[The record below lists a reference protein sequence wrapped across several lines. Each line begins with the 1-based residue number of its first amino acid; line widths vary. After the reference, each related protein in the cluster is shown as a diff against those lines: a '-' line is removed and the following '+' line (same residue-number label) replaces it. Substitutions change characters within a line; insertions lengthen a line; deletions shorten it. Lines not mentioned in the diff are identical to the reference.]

1 MTEVALNTTASP
13 ELRLRLAL
21 TGEGTVALHV
31 FVVMPFG
38 RKQGIDFDAIYEG
51 LIKPA
56 LDGEGFEVFRADD
69 EITAGNI
76 RTDMFQELLMADLVV
91 ADLSIDNPNVWYELG
106 VRHALR
112 ARGMIQI
119 ASSARERMPFDVYTD
134 RKLRYHVLDG
144 VPDPSFLAEDRLKL
158 AAMARETMASW
169 HGKKI
174 SPVFYHLEFLQEPHW
189 KELKVGDAQEFWDK
203 LDDWSDRIEVARKE
217 NRPGDILILAEE
229 VPVQALAVDAYRTAG
244 RALHR
249 LGRVQFALEQ
259 FERALALAPDDLES
273 LQQKGVLLGRSG
285 SMAEKVVWLQDL
297 AERFPD
303 NPETLSLL
311 GRVRK
316 EAWIEAW
323 RLPGAP
329 PEQMQSEA
337 ASWDGLLQD
346 AIEPYERAF
355 LRDNR
360 HFYSGINALTLFHL
374 LRHLSG
380 TVDEAK
386 LRTLEGAVRWSI
398 LSALARETPDRRDY
412 WARVT
417 LGEVEVLTSET
428 PVMLRAYKNAVI
440 VAENDWFALDSSRQQ
455 LLLLRDLQFRVPQ
468 VEAALAIFDQTLA
481 KLEEPWQPRRVFL
494 FSGHMIDA
502 PDRAESRFP
511 PGKEPIAAAA
521 IARELEQLDA
531 GPDDLALCG
540 GACGGDIL
548 FAEACLQRGIRL
560 TVRISYDIPEFIQ
573 RSVSFAGE
581 GWRDRFYAMK
591 DNPLTTLLIM
601 PEELGPNPDR
611 ANPYVR
617 SNLWQLYNALAW
629 GPEKVHFICLWNR
642 QGGDGPG
649 GTQHLHDEVNKRTG
663 QVHVLD
669 TNVLF
674 KEGVTP

>member
-1 MTEVALNTTASP
+1 MP
-13 ELRLRLAL
+13 
-21 TGEGTVALHV
+21 LHV
-31 FVVMPFG
+31 FVIMPFG
-38 RKQGIDFDAIYEG
+38 KKQGIDFDAIYEG

-76 RTDMFQELLMADLVV
+76 RTDMFQELLLADLVV

-119 ASSARERMPFDVYTD
+119 ASSVRERMPFDVYTD
-134 RKLRYHVLDG
+134 RKLRYHVQDG
-144 VPDPSFLAEDRLKL
+144 VPDSAFLEEDCQKL
-158 AAMARETMASW
+158 AAMARETLASW

-174 SPVFYHLEFLQEPHW
+174 SPVFYHLEFLEEPHW
-189 KELKVGDAQEFWDK
+189 KQLKVGEAQEFWEK

-217 NRPGDILILAEE
+217 NRPGDILVLAEE

-249 LGRVQFALEQ
+249 LGRADFALEQ
-259 FERALALAPDDLES
+259 FEKALAIDPNDLES

-285 SMAEKVVWLQDL
+285 SMAEKIVWLQDL

-303 NPETLSLL
+303 NPETLALL

-316 EAWIEAW
+316 ESWLAAW
-323 RLPGAP
+323 RLPGAT
-329 PEQMQSEA
+329 PEQMLAEA

-346 AIEPYERAF
+346 AIQTYERAF
-355 LRDNR
+355 LRDTG
-360 HFYSGINALTLFHL
+360 HYYSGINALTLYHI
-374 LRHLSG
+374 LRHLTG
-380 TVDEAK
+380 TADEAK
-386 LRTLEGAVRWSI
+386 LKTFEGAVRWAI
-398 LSALARETPDRRDY
+398 QSALIRETPDRRDY

-417 LGEVEVLTSET
+417 LGDVEVLTSDT
-428 PVMLRAYKNAVI
+428 PVVVKAYKNAVI
-440 VAENDWFALDSSRQQ
+440 VAESDWFALDSSRQQ
-455 LLLLRDLQFRVPQ
+455 LLLLHDLQFRVPQ
-468 VEAALAIFDQTLA
+468 VEAALAIFEQSLA

-502 PDRAESRFP
+502 PDRPTVRFP
-511 PGKEPIAAAA
+511 PDKEPIAAAA
-521 IARELEQLDA
+521 IAKKLDELGA
-531 GPDDLALCG
+531 GPEDLALCS
-540 GACGGDIL
+540 GACGGDLL

-560 TVRISYDIPEFIQ
+560 RVRIPFEIPEFLQ

-581 GWRDRFYAMK
+581 RWRDRFYAMK

-601 PEELGPNPDR
+601 PQELGPTPDK

-669 TNVLF
+669 TNILF
-674 KEGVTP
+674 TEGGTP

>member
-1 MTEVALNTTASP
+1 MP
-13 ELRLRLAL
+13 
-21 TGEGTVALHV
+21 LHV
-31 FVVMPFG
+31 FVIMPFG
-38 RKQGIDFDAIYEG
+38 KKQGIDFDAIYEG

-76 RTDMFQELLMADLVV
+76 RTDMFQELLLADLVV

-119 ASSARERMPFDVYTD
+119 ASSVRERMPFDVYTD
-134 RKLRYHVLDG
+134 RKLRYHVQDG
-144 VPDPSFLAEDRLKL
+144 VPDSAFLEEDCQKL
-158 AAMARETMASW
+158 AAMARETLASW

-174 SPVFYHLEFLQEPHW
+174 SPVFYHLEFLEEPHW
-189 KELKVGDAQEFWDK
+189 KQLKVGEAQEFWEK

-217 NRPGDILILAEE
+217 NRPGDILVLAEE

-249 LGRVQFALEQ
+249 LGRADFALEQ
-259 FERALALAPDDLES
+259 FEKALAIDPNDLES

-285 SMAEKVVWLQDL
+285 SMAEKIVWLQDL

-303 NPETLSLL
+303 NPETLALL

-316 EAWIEAW
+316 ESWLAAW
-323 RLPGAP
+323 RLPGAT
-329 PEQMQSEA
+329 PEQMLAEA

-346 AIEPYERAF
+346 AIQPYEWAF
-355 LRDNR
+355 QRDPR
-360 HFYSGINALTLFHL
+360 HYYSGINALTLYHL
-374 LRHLSG
+374 LRHLTG
-380 TVDEAK
+380 TADEAK
-386 LRTLEGAVRWSI
+386 LKTFEGAVRWAI
-398 LSALARETPDRRDY
+398 QSALIRETPDRRDY

-417 LGEVEVLTSET
+417 LGDVEVLTSDT
-428 PVMLRAYKNAVI
+428 PVVVKAYKNAVI
-440 VAENDWFALDSSRQQ
+440 VAESDWFALDSSRQQ
-455 LLLLRDLQFRVPQ
+455 LLLLHDLQFRVPQ
-468 VEAALAIFDQTLA
+468 VEAALAIFEQSLA

-502 PDRAESRFP
+502 PDRPTVRFP
-511 PGKEPIAAAA
+511 PDKEPIAAAA
-521 IARELEQLDA
+521 IAKKLDELGA
-531 GPDDLALCG
+531 GPEDLALCS
-540 GACGGDIL
+540 GACGGDLL

-560 TVRISYDIPEFIQ
+560 RVRIPFEIPEFLQ

-581 GWRDRFYAMK
+581 RWRDRFYAMK

-601 PEELGPNPDR
+601 PQELGPTPDK

-669 TNVLF
+669 TNILF
-674 KEGVTP
+674 TEGGTP